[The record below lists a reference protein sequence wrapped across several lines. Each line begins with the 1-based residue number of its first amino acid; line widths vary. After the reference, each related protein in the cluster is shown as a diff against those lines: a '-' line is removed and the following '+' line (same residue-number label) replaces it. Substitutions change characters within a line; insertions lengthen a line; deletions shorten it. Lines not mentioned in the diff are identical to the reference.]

1 MLHCDIDTLS
11 LSMTMTLT
19 YRPSKDTPKSRRT
32 RERILDSAMRL
43 FAEIGYHAATNG
55 AIADAAELTRGA
67 MLYHFPSRE
76 DLVEAAVAHIQTHRL
91 RMLDAAAQEPP
102 PGADATTH
110 AIEAYWRMLSETPFV
125 AFAELQGVARTDPM
139 VRERIAEA
147 EEAFDRAQVGA
158 GFMALATAGSGGRF
172 QASRDL
178 ARFLLEGLSRATLAY
193 DSEARSTN
201 LLSVVERAVR
211 MLNRKEVVHDLWQD

>member
-1 MLHCDIDTLS
+1 
-11 LSMTMTLT
+11 MTLAF
-19 YRPSKDTPKSRRT
+19 RPSKDTPKSRRT
-32 RERILDSAMRL
+32 RERILDAAMRL
-43 FAEIGYHAATNG
+43 FAQVGYHAATNA

-67 MLYHFPSRE
+67 MLYHFPNRE
-76 DLVEAAVAHIQTHRL
+76 DLVEAVAAHIQAVRL
-91 RMLDAAAQEPP
+91 KMLDTAANEPP
-102 PGADATTH
+102 PGSDATSH

-125 AFAELQGVARTDPM
+125 AFAELQAVARTDAM
-139 VRERIAEA
+139 VRERITEA
-147 EEAFDRAQVGA
+147 QEAFDRAQVGD
-158 GFMALATAGSGGRF
+158 GFLALATAGAGDRF

-193 DSEARSTN
+193 DSDARASN